1 MKSTLKPGVERIEE
15 ITVDESRVIEFLG
28 RDMRLYSTPDMVN
41 DIEYACYR
49 LIQSH
54 LDDAESSLG
63 IHVAV
68 DHLGPTPLGETV
80 KVRVRVDAIE
90 DRKVFLNCEV
100 HDAVACV
107 GQGRHV
113 RFVIDIA
120 RHARRLAERGGSP
133 GRR

>member
-1 MKSTLKPGVERIEE
+1 
-15 ITVDESRVIEFLG
+15 
-28 RDMRLYSTPDMVN
+28 
-41 DIEYACYR
+41 
-49 LIQSH
+49 
-54 LDDAESSLG
+54 
-63 IHVAV
+63 
-68 DHLGPTPLGETV
+68 V